1 MSNEEKN
8 RVIAKLGYHKF
19 TIKSHKTSE
28 HIQQVSRDINQLL
41 ADISKKNPNM
51 SMEEM
56 ALLVALNIQSDNVD
70 LQAQMAVKSKENADL
85 MVRVKSM
92 EQTMG
97 TLVKEIAEIEKEKMR
112 EAQEKTQPQTPSKA
126 KTTQGHARA
135 PAKRPAQ
142 TKASGKQILTQA
154 DLDKEIP
161 EISQP
166 SLKSSVNTA
175 SKQLGRL
182 RQTPRS

>member
-126 KTTQGHARA
+126 KTTQGHA
-135 PAKRPAQ
+135 KKPAQ
-142 TKASGKQILTQA
+142 TKASGKQTLTQA

-166 SLKSSVNTA
+166 SLKSSVNKA

>member
-1 MSNEEKN
+1 MSNEKKN

-70 LQAQMAVKSKENADL
+70 LQAQMAAKSKENADL

-112 EAQEKTQPQTPSKA
+112 AAQEKIQSQTPSKA
-126 KTTQGHARA
+126 KTNQGQ
-135 PAKRPAQ
+135 AKRPAQ
-142 TKASGKQILTQA
+142 TKASGKKTLTQA

>member
-112 EAQEKTQPQTPSKA
+112 EAQEKKQSQTPSKGKKNQGQA
-126 KTTQGHARA
+126 K
-135 PAKRPAQ
+135 PSVKRPAQ
-142 TKASGKQILTQA
+142 TKASGKQTPSQA

-161 EISQP
+161 SID
-166 SLKSSVNTA
+166 SVSIVNEFHDVL
-175 SKQLGRL
+175 QEYL
-182 RQTPRS
+182 P

>member
-112 EAQEKTQPQTPSKA
+112 EAQEKTQPRTPSKA
-126 KTTQGHARA
+126 KTTQGH
-135 PAKRPAQ
+135 AKRPAQ
-142 TKASGKQILTQA
+142 TKASGKQTLTQA

>member
-1 MSNEEKN
+1 MSNDEKN
-8 RVIAKLGYHKF
+8 RVTAKLGYHKF

-28 HIQQVSRDINQLL
+28 HIQQVSRDLNQLL
-41 ADISKKNPNM
+41 ADINKKNPNM

-56 ALLVALNIQSDNVD
+56 ALLVALNIQSDNLD
-70 LQAQMAVKSKENADL
+70 LQDQMAAKSKENADL

-97 TLVKEIAEIEKEKMR
+97 TLVKEIAEIEKEKLR
-112 EAQEKTQPQTPSKA
+112 AGQDAEKGKSSQS
-126 KTTQGHARA
+126 
-135 PAKRPAQ
+135 Q
-142 TKASGKQILTQA
+142 TKTRTQKTGQTKQTGTQA
-154 DLDKEIP
+154 NKDQEIP
-161 EISQP
+161 QISQP

>member
-97 TLVKEIAEIEKEKMR
+97 TLVKEIAEKK
-112 EAQEKTQPQTPSKA
+112 K
-126 KTTQGHARA
+126 
-135 PAKRPAQ
+135 KRCVKHKKKLNRKHHQKPRR
-142 TKASGKQILTQA
+142 TR
-154 DLDKEIP
+154 DM
-161 EISQP
+161 
-166 SLKSSVNTA
+166 
-175 SKQLGRL
+175 L
-182 RQTPRS
+182 RG

>member
-1 MSNEEKN
+1 MSNDEKN

-41 ADISKKNPNM
+41 ADINKKNPNM

-56 ALLVALNIQSDNVD
+56 ALLVALNIQSDNLD
-70 LQAQMAVKSKENADL
+70 LQDQMAAKSKENADL

-92 EQTMG
+92 EHTMG
-97 TLVKEIAEIEKEKMR
+97 TLVKEIADIEKEKLR
-112 EAQEKTQPQTPSKA
+112 AAQGQKETTDKSKPA
-126 KTTQGHARA
+126 TKKSANTSSNTKTT
-135 PAKRPAQ
+135 
-142 TKASGKQILTQA
+142 GKQKATPANI
-154 DLDKEIP
+154 DKEIP

>member
-19 TIKSHKTSE
+19 TIKSHKSSE

-41 ADISKKNPNM
+41 ADIGKKNQNM

-56 ALLVALNIQSDNVD
+56 ALLVALNIQSDNLD
-70 LQAQMAVKSKENADL
+70 LQDQMAAKSKENADL

-92 EQTMG
+92 EHTMG
-97 TLVKEIAEIEKEKMR
+97 TLVKEIADIEKEKIR
-112 EAQEKTQPQTPSKA
+112 EEQEKASSKSSTKSKANRSQTKTSTKQATHSKA
-126 KTTQGHARA
+126 KDKSADKQG
-135 PAKRPAQ
+135 
-142 TKASGKQILTQA
+142 
-154 DLDKEIP
+154 DFDKEIP

-166 SLKSSVNTA
+166 SLKSSVNTV